1 MLENK
6 IVAQFPQKNST
17 GEVAIQSKRSQFKSR
32 QALELFGHETVST
45 CYVAKILSFVQVAR
59 TR

>member
-6 IVAQFPQKNST
+6 IVVQFPQKNST

-32 QALELFGHETVST
+32 QALEIVGHETGST
-45 CYVAKILSFVQVAR
+45 YHVARGLSFVQVAR